1 MEIPEGYKQTD
12 VGAIPKDWKV
22 KEISSISEVVRGS
35 SPRPAGSPKFFGGSY
50 IHWLTVASLT
60 NIPESS
66 LYVSKTVGFLTQEG
80 AKYSRTL
87 EKGTLIIANSGA
99 TLGVAKI
106 LSFRCCANDGIAA
119 LLDLSKDVDKL
130 FLCYFLN
137 TKTREFREVIAPGNG
152 QPNLN
157 TTLIGLTK
165 VPLPPTIE
173 EQKTIAQS
181 LSDVDA
187 LIAAL
192 EQLIT
197 KKRNIKQGTMQQLL
211 TGKKRLPGFG
221 GEWEVKKL
229 GEIVDIDSD
238 NLKSDTSPKY
248 SFNYISLEDVEQ
260 GKLNNFSNCIFSSAP
275 SRARRRIRKN
285 DILVATVRPNL
296 KSHLFVSF
304 EMKDLICS
312 TGFTVVRCNPLE
324 ICAKFIYYHFFA
336 NVIDQQFQ
344 TLLVGSN
351 YPAVNSGDI
360 KNLKIPLPPTLEEQK
375 AIAQILSDMDTEIAA
390 LEKKR
395 DKYKAIKQG
404 MMQEL
409 LTGKTRL
416 INK

>member
-1 MEIPEGYKQTD
+1 MEMNIPEGYKQTD
-12 VGAIPKDWKV
+12 VSAIPKDWKV
-22 KEISSISEVVRGS
+22 KEISSISEAVRGG

-50 IHWLTVASLT
+50 IPWLTVASLT

-66 LYVSKTVGFLTQEG
+66 LYVSKTVGFLTEEG

-106 LSFRCCANDGIAA
+106 LLLRCCANDGSAA
-119 LLDLSKDVDKL
+119 LIDLSKDVDKL

-173 EQKTIAQS
+173 EQKAIAQS

-192 EQLIT
+192 DQLIT

-211 TGKKRLPGFG
+211 TGKKRLPSFS
-221 GEWEVKKL
+221 GEWKVKKL
-229 GEIVDIDSD
+229 GEIAEITMGQSPLGSSYNKNGQGIPLVNGPTEFTKKYPI
-238 NLKSDTSPKY
+238 KIQWTTSPTKICKREDILLCIRG
-248 SFNYISLEDVEQ
+248 SSTGRINISNDEYCIGRGIASIRSTAKSSNLFLEFQVQSVVERILTLSAGSTFPNID
-260 GKLNNFSNCIFSSAP
+260 GKSLKNIEIVAP
-275 SRARRRIRKN
+275 S
-285 DILVATVRPNL
+285 LQ
-296 KSHLFVSF
+296 
-304 EMKDLICS
+304 E
-312 TGFTVVRCNPLE
+312 
-324 ICAKFIYYHFFA
+324 
-336 NVIDQQFQ
+336 QQ
-344 TLLVGSN
+344 
-351 YPAVNSGDI
+351 
-360 KNLKIPLPPTLEEQK
+360 
-375 AIAQILSDMDTEIAA
+375 AIAQILSDMDAEIEA
-390 LEKKR
+390 LEQKR
-395 DKYKAIKQG
+395 DKYKALKQG

-416 INK
+416 ID